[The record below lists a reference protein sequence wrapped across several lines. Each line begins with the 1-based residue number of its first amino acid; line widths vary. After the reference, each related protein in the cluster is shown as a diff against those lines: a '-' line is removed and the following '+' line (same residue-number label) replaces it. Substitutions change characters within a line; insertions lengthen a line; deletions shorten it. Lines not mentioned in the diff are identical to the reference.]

1 MRIGILS
8 DIHANLPALAAA
20 LSWLSKQQL
29 DHIIAVGD
37 IVGYGPHPKL
47 VIRMLQRFGVQCIG
61 GGTDLRVAFQL
72 LSGAPRNSISDM
84 TLRWTIQRLEEPEL
98 GFLKSLPYHHRIPLS
113 RGQLVAFH
121 GTPEDPEVK
130 IDPGLPAADLLP
142 LFERFEAACV
152 VASGNHLPFERR
164 LGERLLIDP
173 GSVGLSLGGAPG
185 ADAAVLVDTPQGM
198 SLRFEKLPYD
208 TEWVAQDMA
217 LLGFPPPLIE
227 AVRYGSFNPSGNSVS
242 NATIE
247 WVPSVRT
254 RVE

>member
-37 IVGYGPHPKL
+37 IMGYGPHPKP

-61 GGTDLRVAFQL
+61 GGADMRVAFRM
-72 LSGAPRNSISDM
+72 LSSAPRSRISDM
-84 TLRWTIQRLEEPEL
+84 TLRWTIEQLEEPEL
-98 GFLKSLPYHHRIPLS
+98 GFLKSLRYRYHTPLS
-113 RGQLVAFH
+113 KGQLIAFH

-130 IDPGLPAADLLP
+130 IDLELPAPDLLP
-142 LFERFEAACV
+142 LFERFDAACV
-152 VASGNHLPFERR
+152 VASGSHLPFQRR

-173 GSVGLSLGGAPG
+173 GSVGLSLGGVPG
-185 ADAAVLVDTPQGM
+185 ADVAVLVDTPQGV
-198 SLRFEKLPYD
+198 SVEFKKLPYD

-227 AVRYGSFNPSGNSVS
+227 AVRQGTFNPSGNTVS

-247 WVPSVRT
+247 WVPPVRT
-254 RVE
+254 WG